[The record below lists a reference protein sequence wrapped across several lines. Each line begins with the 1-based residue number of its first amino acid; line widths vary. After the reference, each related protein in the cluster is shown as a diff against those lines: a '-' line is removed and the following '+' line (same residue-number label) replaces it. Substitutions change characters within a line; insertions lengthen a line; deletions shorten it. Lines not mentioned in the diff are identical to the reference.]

1 MKPFPHT
8 EVNILERAMNDM
20 RDEITSLRI
29 QLKNAE
35 SCMIALQQKR
45 QDVITE
51 AREGDLY
58 EQMFGE
64 KVKTLWDHL
73 DTPMA
78 EEIYGG

>member
-1 MKPFPHT
+1 
-8 EVNILERAMNDM
+8 M

-51 AREGDLY
+51 AREGNLF

-64 KVKTLWDHL
+64 DSAFM
-73 DTPMA
+73 DDNF
-78 EEIYGG
+78 GG

>member
-1 MKPFPHT
+1 MQPFPHT
-8 EVNILERAMNDM
+8 QVNAIEREMCDM

-51 AREGDLY
+51 AREGNLF

-64 KVKTLWDHL
+64 DSAFM
-73 DTPMA
+73 DDNF
-78 EEIYGG
+78 GG